1 MDKTENFDKQTSSK
15 NDENVSVSSENN
27 KLQIAKELIL
37 ESDQIKETFKKP
49 NIAIAT
55 SKKRKFVKCKYCSDN
70 FHSKLKFQVHR
81 NLCKVYHK
89 FIGKSTEGFQCVICS
104 FNDSDRDE
112 MLKHMKN
119 NHRNDRL
126 YNGIDGE
133 NITHVTGNRI
143 RIISRNENIENSLPV
158 ETVGTNEDSNITI
171 ESLDNANDTIDDSED
186 IVMKEGLIKG
196 QFISETTGIDFNN
209 CSKPVEK
216 SSSDSDEKN
225 HEELSESPISNLAE
239 NTDDSIDPFPEYEN
253 IHSEEDSKTHS
264 NLKIAEKKHKTPD
277 DKKVTNIEEEEE
289 HLEANNDF
297 QKYDSVNNENFVVQ
311 KVS

>member
-1 MDKTENFDKQTSSK
+1 MDKAENFEKHTSLK
-15 NDENVSVSSENN
+15 NDENVSVSSKNN
-27 KLQIAKELIL
+27 KLQIAKESIL
-37 ESDQIKETFKKP
+37 QSDQIQEKFKNP
-49 NIAIAT
+49 NVTIAT
-55 SKKRKFVKCKYCSDN
+55 SKKRKFVRCKYCSDH

-89 FIGKSTEGFQCVICS
+89 FIGKGTEGFQCVICS
-104 FNDSDRDE
+104 FNDSDRNE
-112 MLKHMKN
+112 MLKHMKI

-126 YNGIDGE
+126 YNLIDGE
-133 NITHVTGNRI
+133 NVTHVTGNRI
-143 RIISRNENIENSLPV
+143 RIISRNENTVNSLPV
-158 ETVGTNEDSNITI
+158 ETVATNEDSKSTN
-171 ESLDNANDTIDDSED
+171 ENLDKDNDTIDYSQD
-186 IVMKEGLIKG
+186 IIKG

-297 QKYDSVNNENFVVQ
+297 QKYDSVNNEDFVVQ